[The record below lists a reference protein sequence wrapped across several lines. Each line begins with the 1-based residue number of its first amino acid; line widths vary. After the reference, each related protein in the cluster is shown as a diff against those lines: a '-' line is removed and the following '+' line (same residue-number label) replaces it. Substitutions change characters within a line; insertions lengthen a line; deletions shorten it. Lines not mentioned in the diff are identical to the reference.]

1 MKIANLI
8 KDAEELREIYLNPVF
23 QWLLLVLKP
32 ITSSNFIG
40 NNQSIPDGSNACLQS
55 KENVENDTNRQIF
68 ETMSKENSMPFDIF
82 IWKEFNELLL
92 LIFYWLP
99 NDLCTGGRNNT
110 FCLPLISLSILHK
123 NSGEKKDLITQGGN
137 EAERDLKRTLI
148 PSWQLH

>member
-1 MKIANLI
+1 MKFILTPLFNAFFQFWNQLHRQISSVIA
-8 KDAEELREIYLNPVF
+8 RVF
-23 QWLLLVLKP
+23 
-32 ITSSNFIG
+32 
-40 NNQSIPDGSNACLQS
+40 PDGSNACLRS

-68 ETMSKENSMPFDIF
+68 ETMSKENSVPFDIF

-123 NSGEKKDLITQGGN
+123 ISGEEEDLT
-137 EAERDLKRTLI
+137 
-148 PSWQLH
+148 

>member
-1 MKIANLI
+1 MNIANLI
-8 KDAEELREIYLNPVF
+8 KDAEELREIYLNAVV
-23 QWLLLVLKP
+23 QCLLPVLKP
-32 ITSSNFIG
+32 VASSNFIG
-40 NNQSIPDGSNACLQS
+40 NNQSIPDGSNACLRS

-68 ETMSKENSMPFDIF
+68 ETMSKENSVPFDIF

-110 FCLPLISLSILHK
+110 FCLPLILLSILHK
-123 NSGEKKDLITQGGN
+123 NSGEEEDLTEGGN

-148 PSWQLH
+148 PSCVL